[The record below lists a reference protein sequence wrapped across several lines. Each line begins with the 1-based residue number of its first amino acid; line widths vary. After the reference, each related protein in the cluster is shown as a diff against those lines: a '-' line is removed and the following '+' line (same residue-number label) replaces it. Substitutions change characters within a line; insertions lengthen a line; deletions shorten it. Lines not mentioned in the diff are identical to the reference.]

1 MESSVEGQFQQ
12 SASILQGQTSPYLTQ
27 YILRHLL
34 NNNPG
39 LQKNINQYKQRQ
51 NRLKER
57 QQALEFDPSK
67 LDRKAIEEAIYG
79 DNQQAK
85 LVYPET
91 RDKIK
96 HYLDEAKQL
105 TDVIDFHQPESARID
120 RSDYVRNPRES
131 FVSQDDELIFSDDI
145 LAAATSKN
153 AKKSAA
159 SEQINVKMEFPGNE
173 YKRPKRS
180 QLAKECTNC
189 VDDGSNNP
197 NSRWTMPLQKLG
209 TKQYYLGIFFKA
221 NWYKA
226 EQYCRFHG
234 MHLASI
240 NSAEEQKDLQD
251 HIQAYGMG
259 HEHFWTSGTDQGEE
273 GKFFWMGTGKPVTY
287 QNWNAGEPNNF
298 QYEDGEQEHCLE
310 MWDRDGK
317 GLGWNDTPCSFST
330 FFICEA

>member
-1 MESSVEGQFQQ
+1 M
-12 SASILQGQTSPYLTQ
+12 
-27 YILRHLL
+27 
-34 NNNPG
+34 
-39 LQKNINQYKQRQ
+39 
-51 NRLKER
+51 
-57 QQALEFDPSK
+57 
-67 LDRKAIEEAIYG
+67 
-79 DNQQAK
+79 
-85 LVYPET
+85 
-91 RDKIK
+91 
-96 HYLDEAKQL
+96 
-105 TDVIDFHQPESARID
+105 IDFHQPESESQID
-120 RSDYVRNPRES
+120 RSDFVRKTRES
-131 FVSQDDELIFSDDI
+131 LVRQDDELVFSDDI
-145 LAAATSKN
+145 HASATATSN
-153 AKKSAA
+153 SKKSAA
-159 SEQINVKMEFPGNE
+159 SEQVQVRMEFPGNE
-173 YKRPKRS
+173 YTRPKRATLS
-180 QLAKECTNC
+180 KACTNC
-189 VDDGSNNP
+189 VDEGDENP

-209 TKQYYLGIFFKA
+209 SKQYYLGIFFKA

-240 NSAEEQKDLQD
+240 NSAEEQRDLQD

-298 QYEDGEQEHCLE
+298 EYEDGEQEHCLE